1 MKKHKIKKKHKT
13 KDPLPIGV
21 AIFFIIVG
29 LFMGTVFTFGMQ
41 YWGSPLE
48 REDAVEVS
56 ATYEKCWVQYG
67 RHSSISQ
74 IVLSLNERDDL
85 CIDGACA
92 NEKIIERIKEL
103 PKGAKLDMLVHPN
116 SDTVWELRYG
126 DEIILSFEESQK
138 DIKGE
143 NIGFGILGLIL
154 YAGAAF
160 GIGSL
165 LARALRA
172 RKRSRKGR

>member
-29 LFMGTVFTFGMQ
+29 LCLGTVFTFGVQ

-56 ATYEKCWVQYG
+56 AIYEKCWVQYSKG
-67 RHSSISQ
+67 HVSR
-74 IVLSLNERDDL
+74 IVLYWNEGENFD
-85 CIDGACA
+85 IDGACVDD
-92 NEKIIERIKEL
+92 KMIERVKDL

-154 YAGAAF
+154 YAVAAF

-165 LARALRA
+165 LARALEA

>member
-1 MKKHKIKKKHKT
+1 MKKRNIKE
-13 KDPLPIGV
+13 PLPIGV
-21 AIFFIIVG
+21 ATFFIIVG
-29 LFMGTVFTFGMQ
+29 LFLGTVFIFGQQ

-48 REDAVEVS
+48 REDAVVVS

-67 RHSSISQ
+67 RTHSSISQ
-74 IVLSLNERDDL
+74 IVLYLNERDNL

-92 NEKIIERIKEL
+92 NEKIVERIKEL

-126 DEIILSFEESQK
+126 DEVILSFEESQK

-154 YAGAAF
+154 YAFAAF